1 MRNAKRSIQSTVTID
16 GIRLLWHLHRE
27 QQSSTEDGMLGI
39 TIHAKVVD
47 SVRRELH
54 LEYPV
59 IETRKARFGW
69 TDPAR
74 PTIVA
79 AKVEAHIREA
89 MAAGWDPGSRGKPF
103 VYHVSELPN

>member
-1 MRNAKRSIQSTVTID
+1 MRNSKRSIQSAVTID

-39 TIHAKVVD
+39 TIHAKVVG

-69 TDPAR
+69 TDPPDR
-74 PTIVA
+74 PSWP
-79 AKVEAHIREA
+79 R
-89 MAAGWDPGSRGKPF
+89 R
-103 VYHVSELPN
+103 